1 MDRSLLKSI
10 AAALSAGLLVL
21 SFVFIRPKPANAIPS
36 FARKY
41 GLPCSACHEAWPK
54 LNNFGIVFRDNGYQ
68 LGNERDSPIWYN
80 PAYIPFTLRMTP
92 QWHHEKTNRVGIDS
106 IAGDPNS
113 PQVESRLTTAG
124 FDLSGMDLLTAG
136 TLYKNISFL
145 LVPSADSTGAFHFE
159 SANVRF
165 DNLFGSR
172 WLNLKFG
179 KHELDMPEGLSE
191 KRELVLSANGGF
203 YQVYHFIPLGD
214 INDFGM
220 GDNQL
225 GMELVGHSRNSYTRY
240 AVSVLSSNSGNVGL
254 PSGNTYDVYGH
265 FSQAFNLPRLGLQR
279 VGVFGYDGRR
289 PTYFLTSGG
298 VPIAGAGLGSAPF
311 YRAGLYGTF
320 YINNFDFTALYMHSK
335 DNKFLANANPTN
347 SPQTLPIGAR
357 AAVWNGGV
365 FEAHYTYNPQLVV
378 FGKYELIRMAQQ
390 GSPDVNS
397 DLGNNNTFTVGYR
410 WYPIMFSRAGLAF
423 HNEYSRARSVGTS
436 PITGRDTVSDSV
448 FVGLDFDF

>member
-1 MDRSLLKSI
+1 
-10 AAALSAGLLVL
+10 
-21 SFVFIRPKPANAIPS
+21 
-36 FARKY
+36 
-41 GLPCSACHEAWPK
+41 
-54 LNNFGIVFRDNGYQ
+54 
-68 LGNERDSPIWYN
+68 
-80 PAYIPFTLRMTP
+80 
-92 QWHHEKTNRVGIDS
+92 
-106 IAGDPNS
+106 
-113 PQVESRLTTAG
+113 
-124 FDLSGMDLLTAG
+124 
-136 TLYKNISFL
+136 
-145 LVPSADSTGAFHFE
+145 
-159 SANVRF
+159 
-165 DNLFGSR
+165 
-172 WLNLKFG
+172 
-179 KHELDMPEGLSE
+179 
-191 KRELVLSANGGF
+191 
-203 YQVYHFIPLGD
+203 
-214 INDFGM
+214 
-220 GDNQL
+220 
-225 GMELVGHSRNSYTRY
+225 
-240 AVSVLSSNSGNVGL
+240 
-254 PSGNTYDVYGH
+254 VYGH

-279 VGVFGYDGRR
+279 VGAFGYDGRR

-335 DNKFLANANPTN
+335 DNKFLANANPSN
-347 SPQTLPIGAR
+347 SPQTLPLGAR